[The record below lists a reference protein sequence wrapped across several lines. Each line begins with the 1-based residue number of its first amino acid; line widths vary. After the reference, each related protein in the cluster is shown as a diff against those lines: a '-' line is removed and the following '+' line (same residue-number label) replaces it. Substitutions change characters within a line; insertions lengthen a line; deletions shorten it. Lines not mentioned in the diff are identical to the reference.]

1 MHALGKY
8 EAENYMTD
16 GNGNKDQELLP
27 KQEQPQTDISA
38 FIPLAEKWIDGQ
50 NKQAQLNHEI
60 DREELIVIGESN
72 RQNYTLLVII
82 VIGIFAIA
90 SGIIFYLGNL
100 DAGLLVLSHVGAV
113 VAGLMAGMG
122 IQKTRTKEE

>member
-1 MHALGKY
+1 
-8 EAENYMTD
+8 MTD
-16 GNGNKDQELLP
+16 ETENNGQELLS
-27 KQEQPQTDISA
+27 KQEQPQADLSA

-50 NKQAQLNHEI
+50 SKQAQLSHEI
-60 DREELIVIGESN
+60 DKEELAVISKSN
-72 RQNYTLLVII
+72 RQNYHLLVII
-82 VIGIFAIA
+82 IIGIFTIA
-90 SGIIFYLGNL
+90 SGIIFYIGNL